1 MLFNKKNK
9 KNSVE
14 KNDTIGEVINLD
26 SSLAAVFAGFGM
38 FCVGCPSAQA
48 ETVEEACA
56 VHGIAADA
64 LVAELNKHL
73 AAKEQA

>member
-38 FCVGCPSAQA
+38 FCVGCPSAQT

-56 VHGIAADA
+56 VHGIDADA

>member
-48 ETVEEACA
+48 ETVEEACS
-56 VHGIAADA
+56 VHGIDADA

>member
-14 KNDTIGEVINLD
+14 KNDTIGEVIKLD

-56 VHGIAADA
+56 VHGIDADA

>member
-14 KNDTIGEVINLD
+14 KNDTIGDVINLD

-56 VHGIAADA
+56 VHGIDADA

>member
-56 VHGIAADA
+56 VHDIDADA

>member
-1 MLFNKKNK
+1 MKLFAAYLSYQKKA
-9 KNSVE
+9 
-14 KNDTIGEVINLD
+14 LAAFF
-26 SSLAAVFAGFGM
+26 LFAAVFAGFGM
-38 FCVGCPSAQA
+38 FCVGCPSARA

-56 VHGIAADA
+56 VHGIDADA

>member
-38 FCVGCPSAQA
+38 FCVGSAQA

-56 VHGIAADA
+56 VHGIDADA

>member
-38 FCVGCPSAQA
+38 FCVGCPSALA

-56 VHGIAADA
+56 VHGIDADA

-73 AAKEQA
+73 AAKEQE

>member
-56 VHGIAADA
+56 VHGIDAEA

-73 AAKEQA
+73 AAIEQA